1 MKTTFAN
8 SILKATKTVTEK
20 AVVKSYGSFVVCCVC
35 ANGSAEKT
43 IDDIMSK

>member
-20 AVVKSYGSFVVCCVC
+20 AVVKS
-35 ANGSAEKT
+35 ANSSSCMLAHQPKAPQT
-43 IDDIMSK
+43 LKKFRKF